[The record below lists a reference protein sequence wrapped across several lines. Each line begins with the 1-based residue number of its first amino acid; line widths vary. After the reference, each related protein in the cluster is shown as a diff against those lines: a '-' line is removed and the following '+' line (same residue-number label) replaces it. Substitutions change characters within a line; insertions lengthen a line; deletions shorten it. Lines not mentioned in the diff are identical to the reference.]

1 MDTVLAALQ
10 KLDDAAKAK
19 LRLTSATT
27 ANKQVINLIVL
38 ASGQRSTLTITRS
51 ISARAVDVQ
60 ARGVGQGDGFGE
72 RVGREGA
79 YAAQPNLIGSFVPLK
94 DVPHTSQPFG
104 QIGEAVGAQWGN
116 AARQSR

>member
-27 ANKQVINLIVL
+27 ANKQIINLIVL
-38 ASGQRSTLTITRS
+38 ASGQRSPLTITRS

-79 YAAQPNLIGSFVPLK
+79 W
-94 DVPHTSQPFG
+94 
-104 QIGEAVGAQWGN
+104 VGKGPMPPSPISWASS
-116 AARQSR
+116 SR